1 MSQPSFDQQPA
12 GDDPHQHPGFLEV
25 QRKMRKLVIWS
36 GLIMLIGIA
45 AIIGVIV
52 YKSMGNKKSVSSA
65 PIAQSGPVTQV
76 LQSGERVISMS
87 SDNGYV
93 YVLVEGKGVQSVLQ
107 LDGESMAVIKRV
119 QFIPQAQ

>member
-1 MSQPSFDQQPA
+1 
-12 GDDPHQHPGFLEV
+12 V

-52 YKSMGNKKSVSSA
+52 YKSVGNKKSASSA
-65 PIAQSGPVTQV
+65 PALQSGPVTQI
-76 LQSGERVISMS
+76 LQSGERVVSMS

-93 YVLVEGKGVQSVLQ
+93 YVLIEGKGVQSVLQ

>member
-1 MSQPSFDQQPA
+1 M
-12 GDDPHQHPGFLEV
+12 

-76 LQSGERVISMS
+76 LQSGERVVSMS